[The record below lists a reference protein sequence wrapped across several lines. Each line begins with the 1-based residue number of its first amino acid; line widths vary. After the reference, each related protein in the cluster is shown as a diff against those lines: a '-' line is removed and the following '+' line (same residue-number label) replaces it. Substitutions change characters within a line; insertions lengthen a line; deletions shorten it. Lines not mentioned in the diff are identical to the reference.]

1 MVFVVE
7 PAIVAPLRGRAA
19 DRCTFADRV
28 REISHPSGDA
38 GAEAEKITAEA
49 TACAAPA
56 VTPEPDAVAA
66 MIVDSNIASAAESW
80 FPALPEL
87 HRPLQ
92 AVPRVQL
99 CIRLQLRA
107 FGRFSQATAGR
118 LLSDAGPSSC
128 LTAQANSTCCCLR
141 TCCFGKMPRLPL
153 LSKPPRAARIAPT
166 VGGLADFGRRGGL
179 GARRGCRSWSWRHP
193 CDPEVAGSS
202 GCQTPIRAG
211 AWRTNAGACGD

>member
-1 MVFVVE
+1 M
-7 PAIVAPLRGRAA
+7 PAA
-19 DRCTFADRV
+19 F
-28 REISHPSGDA
+28 
-38 GAEAEKITAEA
+38 GAEARRPPRQTAESA
-49 TACAAPA
+49 GGWEHNCSRETM
-56 VTPEPDAVAA
+56 AVAA
-66 MIVDSNIASAAESW
+66 RTPSTPSRGPI
-80 FPALPEL
+80 
-87 HRPLQ
+87 
-92 AVPRVQL
+92 VQL

-202 GCQTPIRAG
+202 GCQIPTRAG
-211 AWRTNAGACGD
+211 GWRTNAGACGD